1 MTRCLL
7 CLYIF
12 CANICGCFAQ
22 MHPQTSIRATATASD
37 EAHALVGTWR
47 VVEFADLDKE
57 GKWVY
62 LFGEHPRG

>member
-1 MTRCLL
+1 MTRCFL

-22 MHPQTSIRATATASD
+22 MHPQTSIRAAATASD
-37 EAHALVGTWR
+37 DAHALVGTWR

-57 GKWVY
+57 GKWV
-62 LFGEHPRG
+62 

>member
-1 MTRCLL
+1 MTRCLR
-7 CLYIF
+7 LYIF